1 MSDIQA
7 QLLLRTFWLTIANPA
22 LTKAQAKEIAAEQLA
37 QEEQERRTAQR
48 QQAKPRPRPRQP
60 RTPDATDA
68 SSAPGALLS
77 KIFGIL
83 DRVHDRL
90 HAPKPAAPSAA
101 SSTSSTHPGRE
112 GDRRVHTST
121 GTTSTSVHHDQRR
134 PQRAA
139 DPGNR
144 VRARHAQ
151 RRDRELAPLDRAQRR
166 GLRVQTR
173 RRAWAQVLAD
183 RIDQ

>member
-90 HAPKPAAPSAA
+90 HAPKPAASPAPPAA
-101 SSTSSTHPGRE
+101 PPAPTLVEKVIAAFTPAPEPPPPQYTTTSDDRSVQLIPETEFAPGMRSVVTENWRRSIEHNAEVYEFKRGGVPGRKSWLI
-112 GDRRVHTST
+112 G
-121 GTTSTSVHHDQRR
+121 
-134 PQRAA
+134 
-139 DPGNR
+139 
-144 VRARHAQ
+144 
-151 RRDRELAPLDRAQRR
+151 
-166 GLRVQTR
+166 
-173 RRAWAQVLAD
+173 
-183 RIDQ
+183 

>member
-77 KIFGIL
+77 KIFGC
-83 DRVHDRL
+83 VHDRL
-90 HAPKPAAPSAA
+90 HAPKPAASPAPPAA
-101 SSTSSTHPGRE
+101 PPAPTLVEKVIAAFTPAPEPPPPQYTTTSDGRSVQLIPETEFAPGMRSVVTENWRRSIEHNAEVYEFKRGGVPGRKSWLI
-112 GDRRVHTST
+112 G
-121 GTTSTSVHHDQRR
+121 
-134 PQRAA
+134 
-139 DPGNR
+139 
-144 VRARHAQ
+144 
-151 RRDRELAPLDRAQRR
+151 
-166 GLRVQTR
+166 
-173 RRAWAQVLAD
+173 
-183 RIDQ
+183 